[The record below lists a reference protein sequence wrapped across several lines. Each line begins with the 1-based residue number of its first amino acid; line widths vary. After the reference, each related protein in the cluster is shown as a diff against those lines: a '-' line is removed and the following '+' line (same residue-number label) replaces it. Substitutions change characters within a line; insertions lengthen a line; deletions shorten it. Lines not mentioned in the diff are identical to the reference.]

1 VSIDPYSPC
10 PGGGDKKIKFC
21 CPDLVGDL
29 EQIDRLIEGDQV
41 AAALEQTKRL
51 CDKHPGKACL
61 LATRTKLELASREY
75 GAAAATNQAF
85 LAAHPDNPLALGQA
99 AVVDAVAGNIQEAAQ
114 RFDRAREQCGAEVS
128 PEFTRIAATLV
139 QAGAQ
144 SGHVGFAQGIVEWLI
159 DSNLGSD
166 EEHRLLAAI
175 VGSAGVPPA
184 LRTKVLYSVP
194 TGDHPWRP
202 DFEAALMHAE
212 AWRLSKALTLF
223 RSLKS
228 VASTSPGVFIN
239 IAVLCEMLAR
249 PFEASEAWLNVAQR
263 RADSPDDAIEA
274 TGRAIALETEADP
287 DRSPLVL
294 FAQARAPL
302 PLEGANAL
310 DLLEDKL
317 RHDKHCEP
325 APFNRSEWVQR
336 GAAPPHSLWRI
347 YQGPIDGEAP
357 VRLLASLLLFG
368 RQTDKEPEAILQGF
382 APDVAQAIPIAETL
396 IGAKLAM
403 DEPQEG
409 LPVAAPTSWLL
420 GAQFRSR
427 IPEEPKAPPA
437 AGAPSAV
444 DAYLETQRAAV
455 RERFISEWPQT
466 ALPELLG
473 KTPREA
479 LLQAEGRLRVE
490 ALVSEGEATARRPD
504 MNEAWST
511 IRANLGLS
519 SAATI
524 DSPRPLEE
532 VAPLRWHRLAL
543 QKVDLDQLRGLLVT
557 SIDAG
562 FELAAERA
570 AKEILSRSDAMP
582 ADKWQSYGFLEQR
595 ATLTNEKLSIIALLR
610 PLAAELKAN
619 DGMLDVAELRI
630 RLQRGDQ
637 AEIVRLLEH
646 LRNHHARDQQVLGA
660 LAEVLMEAGVD
671 LSALAGGPG
680 MRPGQPAAMGG
691 IPGAASAAGVPP
703 VEAGKIWTPGGEQ
716 GGGSGE
722 KKIWTPD

>member
-1 VSIDPYSPC
+1 MPIDPYSPC
-10 PGGGDKKIKFC
+10 PGGLAKKIKFC
-21 CPDLVGDL
+21 CSELVGDL
-29 EQIDRLIEGDQV
+29 EQIDRLIEGDQI
-41 AAALEQTKRL
+41 AAALEQTRRL

-114 RFDRAREQCGAEVS
+114 RFDKAREQCDTEVT

-144 SGHVGFAQGIVEWLI
+144 SGHVGFAQGLVEWLI
-159 DSNLGSD
+159 DKNLGSE

-184 LRTKVLYSVP
+184 LRTKVGYALP
-194 TGDHPWRP
+194 TDAHPWTP
-202 DFEAALMHAE
+202 DFETALKHAE

-228 VASTSPGVFIN
+228 VAATSPEVFTN
-239 IAVLCEMLAR
+239 IAVVCDMLAR
-249 PFEASEAWLNVAQR
+249 PFEASEAWLSVAR
-263 RADSPDDAIEA
+263 LRTEFPDDAIEA

-287 DRSPLVL
+287 DRSPLVV
-294 FAQARAPL
+294 FAQARATL
-302 PLEGANAL
+302 PLEGADAL

-317 RHDKHCEP
+317 RHDPHCEP
-325 APFNRSEWVQR
+325 APFNRTEWVQR

-347 YQGPIDGEAP
+347 YAGPTDGEVP

-382 APDVAQAIPIAETL
+382 APDVTETIPIVE
-396 IGAKLAM
+396 KLLGVKFTT

-427 IPEEPKAPPA
+427 MPEMPKAPPA
-437 AGAPSAV
+437 AGEPSV
-444 DAYLETQRAAV
+444 FDSYLETQRAAV
-455 RERFISEWPQT
+455 RQRFIAEWPQT
-466 ALPELLG
+466 PLPELLG

-479 LLQAEGRLRVE
+479 LSQVEGRLRVE

-504 MNEAWST
+504 MNEAWSQ
-511 IRANLGLS
+511 IRADLGLS
-519 SAATI
+519 PPAPI
-524 DSPRPLEE
+524 ESPRPLEE
-532 VAPLRWHRLAL
+532 VPPLRWHRVVLG
-543 QKVDLDQLRGLLVT
+543 KVDLDQLRGLLVT

-562 FELAAERA
+562 FELAAERT
-570 AKEILSRSDAMP
+570 AKEILSRSDATP
-582 ADKWQSYGFLEQR
+582 ADSWQSYGFLEQR
-595 ATLTNEKLSIIALLR
+595 ATLSNEKLAILAKLR

-637 AEIVRLLEH
+637 ADIMRLLEH
-646 LRNHHARDQQVLGA
+646 IRSQHARDQQVLGA
-660 LAEVLMEAGVD
+660 VAEVLMEAGID
-671 LSALAGGPG
+671 LSAVAGGAG
-680 MRPGQPAAMGG
+680 MPPGQPPGRG
-691 IPGAASAAGVPP
+691 VSPGATAPP
-703 VEAGKIWTPGGEQ
+703 AEAGKIWTPGGEQ
-716 GGGSGE
+716 AGGGE

>member
-10 PGGGDKKIKFC
+10 PGGLDKKIKFC
-21 CPDLVGDL
+21 CAELVGDL
-29 EQIDRLIEGDQV
+29 EQIDRLIEGDQI

-99 AVVDAVAGNIQEAAQ
+99 AVVDAIAGNIQEAAQ
-114 RFDRAREQCGAEVS
+114 RFDKAREQCGAEVT

-139 QAGAQ
+139 QAAAQ
-144 SGHVGFAQGIVEWLI
+144 AGHVGFAQGLVEWLI
-159 DSNLGSD
+159 DKNLGSD

-175 VGSAGVPPA
+175 VGSSGVPPA
-184 LRTKVLYSVP
+184 LRTKVGYSLP
-194 TGDHPWRP
+194 MGDHPWLP
-202 DFEAALMHAE
+202 DFATALKHAE

-228 VASTSPGVFIN
+228 VAATSPEVFTN

-249 PFEASEAWLNVAQR
+249 PFEASEAWLAVAKL
-263 RADSPDDAIEA
+263 RADVPDNAIEA
-274 TGRAIALETEADP
+274 TGRALEAAD
-287 DRSPLVL
+287 
-294 FAQARAPL
+294 
-302 PLEGANAL
+302 AL

-336 GAAPPHSLWRI
+336 GAAPPHSVWRI
-347 YQGPIDGEAP
+347 YEGPTDGAAP
-357 VRLLASLLLFG
+357 VRLLASLLIFG
-368 RQTDKEPEAILQGF
+368 RQTDKEPEATLQGF
-382 APDVAQAIPIAETL
+382 APDVARAIPIAEALLGVNLPT
-396 IGAKLAM
+396 

-420 GAQFRSR
+420 GAQFRSGM
-427 IPEEPKAPPA
+427 PEMPKAPPA
-437 AGAPSAV
+437 AGEPSV
-444 DAYLETQRAAV
+444 FDTYLETQRTAV
-455 RERFISEWPQT
+455 RERFIREWPTT

-473 KTPREA
+473 KTPRES
-479 LLQAEGRLRVE
+479 LSQPEGRLRVE
-490 ALVSEGEATARRPD
+490 ALLSEGEATARRPD
-504 MNEAWST
+504 MNAAWAE
-511 IRANLGLS
+511 IRTALGLPTP
-519 SAATI
+519 AVI
-524 DSPRPLEE
+524 ESPRPLEE
-532 VAPLRWHRLAL
+532 VPPLRWHRLAL
-543 QKVDLDQLRGLLVT
+543 NTVDLDQLRGLLITAV
-557 SIDAG
+557 DAG

-570 AKEILSRSDAMP
+570 AKEILSRSDATP

-595 ATLTNEKLSIIALLR
+595 ATLSNEKLVIIATLR
-610 PLAAELKAN
+610 QLAAELKAN

-637 AEIVRLLEH
+637 ADIMRLLDH
-646 LRNHHARDQQVLGA
+646 IRSQHARDQQVLGA
-660 LAEVLMEAGVD
+660 VAEVLMEAGID
-671 LSALAGGPG
+671 LSAVAGGG
-680 MRPGQPAAMGG
+680 MPPGQPPQAAGMPGGPAAM
-691 IPGAASAAGVPP
+691 PP
-703 VEAGKIWTPGGEQ
+703 TEPGKIWTPGGEQ
-716 GGGSGE
+716 AGGGGE

>member
-1 VSIDPYSPC
+1 MPIDPYSPC
-10 PGGGDKKIKFC
+10 PGGVDKKIKFC
-21 CPDLVGDL
+21 CSDLVGDL
-29 EQIDRLIEGDQV
+29 EQIDRLIEGDQI
-41 AAALEQTKRL
+41 AAALEQTRRL
-51 CDKHPGKACL
+51 SDKHPGKACL

-75 GAAAATNQAF
+75 GAAAATNQTF

-114 RFDRAREQCGAEVS
+114 RFDKAREQCGAEVS

-144 SGHVGFAQGIVEWLI
+144 SGHVSFAQGVVEWLI
-159 DSNLGSD
+159 DKNLGSE
-166 EEHRLLAAI
+166 EEHRLLASI

-184 LRTKVLYSVP
+184 LRTKVGYSFP
-194 TGDHPWRP
+194 TGSESWTP
-202 DFEAALMHAE
+202 DFATALKHAE

-228 VASTSPGVFIN
+228 VAATSPEVFTN
-239 IAVLCEMLAR
+239 IAVICEMLAQ
-249 PFEASEAWLNVAQR
+249 PFEASEAWLSVAKL

-287 DRSPLVL
+287 DRSPLVV

-302 PLEGANAL
+302 ALEGADAL

-317 RHDKHCEP
+317 RHDPYCEP

-347 YQGPIDGEAP
+347 YEGPTDGEAP

-382 APDVAQAIPIAETL
+382 APDVAETIPIAERLLGATL
-396 IGAKLAM
+396 TP

-427 IPEEPKAPPA
+427 MPEMPKAPPA
-437 AGAPSAV
+437 AGEPSV
-444 DAYLETQRAAV
+444 FDAYLETQRQAV
-455 RERFISEWPQT
+455 RQRFIAAWPQT

-479 LLQAEGRLRVE
+479 LSQAEGRMRVE
-490 ALVSEGEATARRPD
+490 AILSEGEATARRPD
-504 MNEAWST
+504 MNEAWAQ
-511 IRANLGLS
+511 IRGDLGLS
-519 SAATI
+519 PPTPI
-524 DSPRPLEE
+524 ESPRPLEE
-532 VAPLRWHRLAL
+532 VPPLRWHRVVLG
-543 QKVDLDQLRGLLVT
+543 KVDLDQLRGLLVT

-570 AKEILSRSDAMP
+570 AHEILSRSDATP
-582 ADKWQSYGFLEQR
+582 ADMWQSYGFLEQR
-595 ATLTNEKLSIIALLR
+595 ATMTNEKLAILAKLR

-637 AEIVRLLEH
+637 ADIMRLLEH
-646 LRNHHARDQQVLGA
+646 IRSQHARDQQVLGA
-660 LAEVLMEAGVD
+660 VAEVLMEAGID
-671 LSALAGGPG
+671 LSAVAGGVG
-680 MRPGQPAAMGG
+680 MPPGQPAAMGG
-691 IPGAASAAGVPP
+691 VPGAAAAPP
-703 VEAGKIWTPGGEQ
+703 AEAGKIWTPGGEQ
-716 GGGSGE
+716 AGGGGE

>member
-1 VSIDPYSPC
+1 MSIDPYSSC
-10 PGGGDKKIKFC
+10 PGGVDKKIKFC

-29 EQIDRLIEGDQV
+29 EQIDRLIEGDQI

-75 GAAAATNQAF
+75 GAAAATNQTF
-85 LAAHPDNPLALGQA
+85 LATHPDNPLALGQA

-114 RFDRAREQCGAEVS
+114 QFDKAREKCGAEVS

-139 QAGAQ
+139 QAAAQ
-144 SGHVGFAQGIVEWLI
+144 SGHVGFAQGLVEWLI
-159 DSNLGSD
+159 DKNLGSE

-175 VGSAGVPPA
+175 VGSSGVPPA
-184 LRTKVLYSVP
+184 LRTKVLYSSP
-194 TGDHPWRP
+194 TGDHPWGP
-202 DFEAALMHAE
+202 DFATALKHAE
-212 AWRLSKALTLF
+212 AWRLTKALTMF
-223 RSLKS
+223 RSLRG
-228 VASTSPGVFIN
+228 VAATSPEVFSN

-249 PFEASEAWLNVAQR
+249 PFEASEAWLTVAKLR
-263 RADSPDDAIEA
+263 STAPDEAIEA

-294 FAQARAPL
+294 FAQARATL
-302 PLEGANAL
+302 PLHGADAL
-310 DLLEDKL
+310 DLLEDRL

-347 YQGPIDGEAP
+347 YEGPIDGDAP

-368 RQTDKEPEAILQGF
+368 RQTDKEPEAVVQGF
-382 APDVAQAIPIAETL
+382 APDVARTLPIAEALLGVTL
-396 IGAKLAM
+396 DM

-420 GAQFRSR
+420 GAQFRCR
-427 IPEEPKAPPA
+427 LPEEPKTPPA
-437 AGAPSAV
+437 AGEPSVV
-444 DAYLETQRAAV
+444 DGYLETQRAAV
-455 RERFISEWPQT
+455 RDRFINEWPQT

-479 LLQAEGRLRVE
+479 ILQAEGRLRVE

-504 MNEAWST
+504 MNAAWST
-511 IRANLGLS
+511 IRATLGLPP
-519 SAATI
+519 ATMI
-524 DSPRPLEE
+524 ESLRPLEE
-532 VAPLRWHRLAL
+532 IPPLRWHRLAL

-570 AKEILSRSDAMP
+570 AREIVARSDATP
-582 ADKWQSYGFLEQR
+582 ADRWQSYGFLEQR
-595 ATLTNEKLSIIALLR
+595 ATISNEKLSIIALLR
-610 PLAAELKAN
+610 PLASELKAN

-637 AEIVRLLEH
+637 AEIMRLLDH
-646 LRNHHARDQQVLGA
+646 LRSHHARDQQVLGA

-671 LSALAGGPG
+671 LSALAGGAG
-680 MRPGQPAAMGG
+680 MRPGQPPQLGG
-691 IPGAASAAGVPP
+691 VAGAAPAAAVPP
-703 VEAGKIWTPGGEQ
+703 GEAGAIWTPGGEPS
-716 GGGSGE
+716 GGGGE

>member
-1 VSIDPYSPC
+1 MSIDPYSPC
-10 PGGGDKKIKFC
+10 PGGVDKKIKFC
-21 CPDLVGDL
+21 CSDLVGDL
-29 EQIDRLIEGDQV
+29 EQIDRLIEGDQI

-114 RFDRAREQCGAEVS
+114 RFDKAREQCGAEVS

-139 QAGAQ
+139 QAAAQ
-144 SGHVGFAQGIVEWLI
+144 SGHVGFAQGLVEWLI
-159 DSNLGSD
+159 DKNLGSD

-175 VGSAGVPPA
+175 VGSSGVPPA
-184 LRTKVLYSVP
+184 LRTKVGYSSP
-194 TGDHPWRP
+194 AGDHSWLP
-202 DFEAALMHAE
+202 DFATALKHAE

-228 VASTSPGVFIN
+228 VAATSPELFTN
-239 IAVLCEMLAR
+239 IAVLCELLAR
-249 PFEASEAWLNVAQR
+249 PFEASEAWLTVARLQ
-263 RADSPDDAIEA
+263 ANSADDAIEA

-287 DRSPLVL
+287 DRSPLIL
-294 FAQARAPL
+294 FAQARGPL
-302 PLEGANAL
+302 PLEGADAL

-347 YQGPIDGEAP
+347 YEGPTDGEAP

-368 RQTDKEPEAILQGF
+368 RQTDKEPEATLQGF
-382 APDVAQAIPIAETL
+382 APDVAQAIPIVE
-396 IGAKLAM
+396 KLLGVKLPL

-420 GAQFRSR
+420 GAQFRSGM
-427 IPEEPKAPPA
+427 PEMPKAPPA
-437 AGAPSAV
+437 AGEPSV
-444 DAYLETQRAAV
+444 FDAYLETQRTAV
-455 RERFISEWPQT
+455 RERFIREWPTT

-473 KTPREA
+473 KIPREA
-479 LLQAEGRLRVE
+479 VSQPEGRLRVE
-490 ALVSEGEATARRPD
+490 ALLSEGEATARRPD
-504 MNEAWST
+504 MNAAWAE
-511 IRANLGLS
+511 IRTALGLPS
-519 SAATI
+519 PAPI
-524 DSPRPLEE
+524 ESPRPLEE
-532 VAPLRWHRLAL
+532 VPPLRWHRVKLEP
-543 QKVDLDQLRGLLVT
+543 VDLDQLRGLLVT
-557 SIDAG
+557 AIDAG

-570 AKEILSRSDAMP
+570 AREILSRSDVTP

-595 ATLTNEKLSIIALLR
+595 ATLSNEKLAIIATLR

-637 AEIVRLLEH
+637 AEIMRLLDH
-646 LRNHHARDQQVLGA
+646 IRSQHARDQQVLGA
-660 LAEVLMEAGVD
+660 VAEVLMEAGID
-671 LSALAGGPG
+671 LSAVAGGGGMPSGQPSQPG
-680 MRPGQPAAMGG
+680 GVPGAPAAM
-691 IPGAASAAGVPP
+691 PP
-703 VEAGKIWTPGGEQ
+703 ADAGKIWTPGGEQ
-716 GGGSGE
+716 AGGGGGE

>member
-1 VSIDPYSPC
+1 VPIDPYSPC
-10 PGGGDKKIKFC
+10 PGGVDKKIKFC
-21 CPDLVGDL
+21 CSDLVGDL
-29 EQIDRLIEGDQV
+29 EQIDRLIEGDQI

-51 CDKHPGKACL
+51 SDKHPGKACL

-75 GAAAATNQAF
+75 GAAAATNRAF
-85 LAAHPDNPLALGQA
+85 LESYPDNPLALGQA

-114 RFDRAREQCGAEVS
+114 QFDKAREMCGTEVS

-144 SGHVGFAQGIVEWLI
+144 SGHVGFAQGVVEWLI
-159 DSNLGSD
+159 DNNLGSE
-166 EEHRLLAAI
+166 EEHRLLASI

-184 LRTKVLYSVP
+184 LRTRVRYSSP

-202 DFEAALMHAE
+202 DFETALRHAE

-228 VASTSPGVFIN
+228 VAATNLAVFTN
-239 IAVLCEMLAR
+239 IA
-249 PFEASEAWLNVAQR
+249 
-263 RADSPDDAIEA
+263 DSLDDATEA

-287 DRSPLVL
+287 DRSPLMV

-302 PLEGANAL
+302 ALEGTDAL
-310 DLLEDKL
+310 DLLEDTF
-317 RHDKHCEP
+317 RHDTHCEP

-347 YQGPIDGEAP
+347 YEGPTDGDAS

-382 APDVAQAIPIAETL
+382 APDVTTAIPIVEKL
-396 IGAKLAM
+396 LGAKLTP

-420 GAQFRSR
+420 GAQFRSQT
-427 IPEEPKAPPA
+427 PEMPKAPPA
-437 AGAPSAV
+437 NGEPSV
-444 DAYLETQRAAV
+444 FDTYLETQRAAV
-455 RERFISEWPQT
+455 RERFIHEWPQT

-479 LLQAEGRLRVE
+479 ILQTEGRLRVE

-504 MNEAWST
+504 MNQAWST
-511 IRANLGLS
+511 IRADLGL
-519 SAATI
+519 APATTI
-524 DSPRPLEE
+524 ESPRPLEE
-532 VAPLRWHRLAL
+532 VPPLRWHRVAL
-543 QKVDLDQLRGLLVT
+543 GRVDLDQLRGLLVT

-570 AKEILSRSDAMP
+570 AQELVSRSDATP
-582 ADKWQSYGFLEQR
+582 VDKWQSYGFLEQR
-595 ATLTNEKLSIIALLR
+595 ATLTNEKLGVIAQLR
-610 PLAAELKAN
+610 PLATELKAN

-637 AEIVRLLEH
+637 ADIMRLLDH
-646 LRNHHARDQQVLGA
+646 IRSHHARDQQVLGA
-660 LAEVLMEAGVD
+660 VAEVLMEAGID
-671 LSALAGGPG
+671 LSAVAGGG
-680 MRPGQPAAMGG
+680 MPPGQPPQMGG
-691 IPGAASAAGVPP
+691 LPGAAAAPP
-703 VEAGKIWTPGGEQ
+703 AEAGKIWTPGGEQ
-716 GGGSGE
+716 AGGGGD
-722 KKIWTPD
+722 KKIWTPE